1 MQEKKEQSRPVRVRR
16 DVVDDLEQLAIEE
29 SRKRGKLLTIP
40 EIVDEILRDAIK
52 KRLQF

>member
-1 MQEKKEQSRPVRVRR
+1 MQEKKEQTRPVRIRR
-16 DVVDDLEQLAIEE
+16 NVVDDLEQLAIEE

-52 KRLQF
+52 KRLHF